1 MTYVTVKYHKHRSKF
16 KLKVHVMLITPR
28 IDRPPVKPNH
38 MPYYF
43 ILWDLD
49 ALYIHQRCLL
59 LSQHSSACY
68 LFRNS
73 RLLDLLTEINL

>member
-1 MTYVTVKYHKHRSKF
+1 MTYVTVKYHKQRSKF
-16 KLKVHVMLITPR
+16 KLKVHVMLIYTG

-49 ALYIHQRCLL
+49 AQYSPKMSLTLNIHQHVICLEL
-59 LSQHSSACY
+59 KVVGSV
-68 LFRNS
+68 N
-73 RLLDLLTEINL
+73 